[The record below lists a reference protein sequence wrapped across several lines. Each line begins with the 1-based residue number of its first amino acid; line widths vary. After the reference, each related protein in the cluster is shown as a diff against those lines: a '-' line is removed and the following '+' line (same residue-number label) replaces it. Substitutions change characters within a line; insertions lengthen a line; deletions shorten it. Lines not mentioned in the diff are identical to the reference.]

1 VKPTEKA
8 VRDANRRVFESKDYD
23 VYDRNAS
30 IFEHSRQQEI
40 EGILASAPRREA
52 MLDVGCGTG
61 NVLRLAK
68 RHFQRCY
75 GADLSRPL
83 LTELRRREG
92 LPLTTAEAFRLPFR
106 DASFDLVSMY
116 ALVHHLMDPRSAFE
130 EAWRVLKPG
139 GVLYL
144 DHDPNWYFGR
154 FHHLYYRVR
163 WSQSPGF
170 GTWDAE
176 LSEWHHTGS
185 GGLNPDTLKNV
196 LTKVGFQG
204 LDVQYRITTN
214 PSLPLGFRV
223 IRAGMR
229 ALTRV
234 YPFKSLYTHFRILG
248 RKESVDARP

>member
-23 VYDRNAS
+23 DYDRNSS

-40 EGILASAPRREA
+40 EEILASCPRRDT

-61 NVLRLAK
+61 NVLRLAR
-68 RHFQRCY
+68 RHFARCY

-83 LTELRRREG
+83 LAELRRREG
-92 LPLTTAEAFRLPFR
+92 LALTTAEAFRLPFR
-106 DASFDLVSMY
+106 DGRFDLVSMY
-116 ALVHHLMDPRSAFE
+116 ALVHHLLDPRAAFE
-130 EAWRVLKPG
+130 EAHRVLRPG
-139 GVLYL
+139 GMLYL

-154 FHHLYYRVR
+154 FHNIYYRVR

-170 GTWDAE
+170 GSWDAE
-176 LSEWHHTGS
+176 LSEWHHTRS
-185 GGLNPDTLKNV
+185 GGLNPDRLREV
-196 LTKVGFQG
+196 LTKVGFRD
-204 LDVQYRITTN
+204 LNVQYRITTN
-214 PSLPLGFRV
+214 PALPLGFRV

-234 YPFKSLYTHFRILG
+234 YPFKSLHTHFRVLG
-248 RKESVDARP
+248 VKP

>member
-1 VKPTEKA
+1 MKPTEKA
-8 VRDANRRVFESKDYD
+8 VRDANRRVFESKNYD
-23 VYDRNAS
+23 AYDQNTS

-68 RHFQRCY
+68 RHFARCY

-92 LPLTTAEAFRLPFR
+92 LPLATAEAFHLPLR
-106 DASFDLVSMY
+106 DAVVDLVSMY
-116 ALVHHLMDPRSAFE
+116 ALVHHLLDPRGAFH
-130 EAWRVLKPG
+130 EAYRVLKPG
-139 GVLYL
+139 GLLYL

-170 GTWDAE
+170 GSWDAE
-176 LSEWHHTGS
+176 LSEWHHTRS
-185 GGLNPDTLKNV
+185 GGLNPDRLRE
-196 LTKVGFQG
+196 LLLRVGFRTV
-204 LDVQYRITTN
+204 DVHYRITTN
-214 PSLPLGFRV
+214 PALPLGFRV
-223 IRAGMR
+223 IRAAMR
-229 ALTRV
+229 ALARV
-234 YPFKSLYTHFRILG
+234 HPFKSLHTHFRVLAA
-248 RKESVDARP
+248 K